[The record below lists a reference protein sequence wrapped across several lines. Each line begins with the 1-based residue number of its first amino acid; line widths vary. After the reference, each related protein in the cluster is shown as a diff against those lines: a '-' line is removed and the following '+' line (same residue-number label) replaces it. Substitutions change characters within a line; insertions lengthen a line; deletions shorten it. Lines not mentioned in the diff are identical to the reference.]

1 MRNKIIALMQ
11 DLYYDGARARA
22 LLIEIGCRPAQIPD
36 FRAAETFWPEV
47 VIRLETGIVVDG
59 IRLLVAVAARDHP
72 GNEQASALLAEI
84 RGPAKSVRVLCF
96 FADPLRGS
104 KIRID
109 REARLL
115 NELAQM
121 GGFTLQTRHAVRVND
136 IIQSILNEKP
146 SILHFAGHGAQDGRL
161 VFEDDKGAPDGV
173 GPDALAEAISAS
185 ARGVLDCVVLNSC
198 YTASNAEPFGR
209 ATRVVAGSVS
219 ALDDDCALAFARG
232 FYTGIGAGQ
241 TAAEAYRT
249 GRAQM
254 SLSHCDTSGLHM
266 VSFSGAAS

>member
-22 LLIEIGCRPAQIPD
+22 LLIEIGCRPAQIPE

-115 NELAQM
+115 MSLPRWAALPCRLAM
-121 GGFTLQTRHAVRVND
+121 
-136 IIQSILNEKP
+136 P
-146 SILHFAGHGAQDGRL
+146 SGLMTSSNQFSMRSRAYCISPGT
-161 VFEDDKGAPDGV
+161 AP
-173 GPDALAEAISAS
+173 
-185 ARGVLDCVVLNSC
+185 R
-198 YTASNAEPFGR
+198 
-209 ATRVVAGSVS
+209 
-219 ALDDDCALAFARG
+219 
-232 FYTGIGAGQ
+232 
-241 TAAEAYRT
+241 TAARL
-249 GRAQM
+249 RR
-254 SLSHCDTSGLHM
+254 
-266 VSFSGAAS
+266 